1 MAPKNN
7 HIPVIKLPTGMGQG
21 IIIAR
26 GVFNGAPDSKEVGRA
41 HRDSGHSF
49 FLQEK
54 GLTQIEVDFQ
64 LYQVVAPALLYMHP
78 NQVHRL
84 VEFKEA
90 TISSWIITNENL
102 LPDYLKLL
110 EELTPV
116 DPLPLQTDALTLL
129 SQTASLCLQLAE
141 RKQEKLHY
149 QLLKESCNLLVA
161 LVASQYLAQAKPTHN
176 FTRFDGITKAF
187 KSELEREFT
196 TIKSPASYAERLNLS
211 TPYLNECVKTATGQ
225 SVSYHIQ
232 QRIVLEAKRQLHH
245 SDQSVKE
252 IAAALGYEDYSYFV
266 RLFRKVAGMS
276 PLAFRSKN
284 LD

>member
-7 HIPVIKLPTGMGQG
+7 DIPVIKLPTGIGQG

-26 GVFNGAPDSKEVGRA
+26 GSFNGSPDHKEVGRA
-41 HRDSGHSF
+41 HRDGGHSF

-54 GLTQIEVDFQ
+54 GVTHIEVDFQ
-64 LYQVVAPALLYMHP
+64 LYQVEAPAVLYMHP

-90 TISSWIITNENL
+90 TICSWIITNDNL
-102 LPDYLKLL
+102 LPEYLQLL
-110 EELTPV
+110 EELSPV
-116 DPLPLQTDALTLL
+116 DPLPLRTDPLAIL
-129 SQTASLCLQLAE
+129 SQTASLCLQLSE

-161 LVASQYLAQAKPTHN
+161 LVASQYLAQAKPTHTY
-176 FTRFDGITKAF
+176 TRFDGITKAF

-196 TIKSPASYAERLNLS
+196 TLKSPASYAEQLNLS
-211 TPYLNECVKTATGQ
+211 TPYLNECVKTATGH
-225 SVSYHIQ
+225 SVSFHIQ
-232 QRIVLEAKRQLHH
+232 QRIVLEAKRLLHH
-245 SDQSVKE
+245 SDKSVKE
-252 IAAALGYEDYSYFV
+252 IAAELGYEDYSYFV
-266 RLFRKVAGMS
+266 RLFRKAAGMT
-276 PLAFRSKN
+276 PLAFRRKN

>member
-7 HIPVIKLPTGMGQG
+7 NIPVINLPTSIGGG

-26 GVFNGAPDSKEVGRA
+26 GTFNGAPDFKEVARA
-41 HRDSGHSF
+41 HRDGGHSF

-54 GLTQIEVDFQ
+54 GVTHIEVDFQ
-64 LYQVVAPALLYMHP
+64 LYQVEAPAVLYMHP

-84 VEFKEA
+84 VKFEEA

-102 LPDYLKLL
+102 LPEYLQLL
-110 EELTPV
+110 EELSPV
-116 DPLPLQTDALTLL
+116 DPLPLSKDALAIL
-129 SQTASLCLQLAE
+129 SQTASLCIQLSE
-141 RKQEKLHY
+141 RKHEKLYY

-161 LVASQYLAQAKPTHN
+161 LVASQYLAQTKPTHN

-187 KSELEREFT
+187 KSDLEREFII
-196 TIKSPASYAERLNLS
+196 IKSPASYAERLNLS
-211 TPYLNECVKTATGQ
+211 TPYLNECVKTTTGHP
-225 SVSYHIQ
+225 VSYHIQ
-232 QRIVLEAKRQLHH
+232 QRIVLEAKRLLHH
-245 SDQSVKE
+245 SNKSVKE
-252 IAAALGYEDYSYFV
+252 IAADLGYEDYSYFV
-266 RLFRKVAGMS
+266 RLFSKVAGMP